1 MQTLHDLGLSAGYNG
16 VIHPD
21 VRKIFVT
28 PDAVVSAAAR
38 QNLLNTPLSSLG
50 YANILKLIGG
60 EHPGLFGGDNSAH
73 VGSSTNQLNL
83 QATLLN
89 LLNNK
94 LKLAAL
100 GNNYHNLVR
109 DRTNYLNSVL
119 GSNAGGLSL
128 LGTSCGLLGRSC
140 ISNEEHA
147 DTRETQ
153 PHPDVAKVKIAKHL
167 HQLMNDLAA
176 LKKITIKRCKLI
188 AFSSFVSC

>member
-28 PDAVVSAAAR
+28 PDAAVSAAAR

-50 YANILKLIGG
+50 YENILKLIGG
-60 EHPGLFGGDNSAH
+60 EHPGLFGVDSLAH

-100 GNNYHNLVR
+100 GNNYHSLVR

-119 GSNAGGLSL
+119 GSNAGVLNSL
-128 LGTSCGLLGRSC
+128 ATSCGLLGKSC
-140 ISNEEHA
+140 IPNEEHA

-167 HQLMNDLAA
+167 HQLMNDLQA
-176 LKKITIKRCKLI
+176 LKKITIKRCKFI

>member
-16 VIHPD
+16 VVHPD

-38 QNLLNTPLSSLG
+38 QNLLSTPLSSLS

-60 EHPGLFGGDNSAH
+60 EHPGLFGGDSLAH

-94 LKLAAL
+94 LKLSAL
-100 GNNYHNLVR
+100 GNNYDNLVR

-119 GSNAGGLSL
+119 GSNAGGLNSV
-128 LGTSCGLLGRSC
+128 GTSCGLLGRSC
-140 ISNEEHA
+140 IPNEEHA

-167 HQLMNDLAA
+167 HQLMNDLKA

-188 AFSSFVSC
+188 AYSSFVPC